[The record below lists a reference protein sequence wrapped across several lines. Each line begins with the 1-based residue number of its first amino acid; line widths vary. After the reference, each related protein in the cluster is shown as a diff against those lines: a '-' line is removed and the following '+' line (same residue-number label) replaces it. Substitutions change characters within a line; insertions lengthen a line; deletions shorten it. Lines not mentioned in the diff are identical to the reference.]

1 MSATSAFSCPESF
14 ARLFELLAEP
24 NAVVLG
30 GGTALVGQTRR
41 RKRHLLSLKKLGLD
55 FIKFEESTVEIGA
68 MVTITSLINCD
79 SKGHSGLELLQQAA
93 KRLASTFI
101 RNAATVGGSTV
112 ACFRWSDLPAALLA
126 SDAKMNLSLADGSEK
141 EVSATEFFKKHP
153 ARLFR
158 QGAILRSLSI
168 PKREGIGSFF
178 KMSPLTYGYAIWDV
192 AAFKPKEGAGAKV
205 AISAGV
211 SLPRR
216 LSLLEKGLDDGVS
229 DRKEIEELACK
240 DLAQLK
246 IVGSR
251 TVSKEYRT
259 IVAPVIL
266 ADTIERVLAEKG
278 GINED

>member
-55 FIKFEESTVEIGA
+55 FIKFEESAVEIGA

-79 SKGHSGLELLQQAA
+79 NKGHSGLELLQQSA

-126 SDAKMNLSLADGSEK
+126 SDAKMNLRFADGTEK
-141 EVSATEFFKKHP
+141 EVLATEFFTKHP
-153 ARLFR
+153 ARFFR
-158 QGAILRSLSI
+158 QGAILRSISL
-168 PKREGIGSFF
+168 PKRDGFGAFY

-192 AAFKPKEGAGAKV
+192 AVFKPKEGAGAKV
-205 AISAGV
+205 ALSAGV
-211 SLPRR
+211 SLPCR
-216 LSLLEKGLDDGVS
+216 LPLLEKGLDDGIE
-229 DRKEIEELACK
+229 DRKDLENLASK
-240 DLAQLK
+240 DLSQLK
-246 IVGSR
+246 IVGAR

-259 IVAPVIL
+259 QVAPVIL
-266 ADTIERVLAEKG
+266 ADTIERVLAGKG
-278 GINED
+278 GINEN

>member
-24 NAVVLG
+24 NAVLLG

-55 FIKFEESTVEIGA
+55 FINFEEDVVEIGA
-68 MVTITSLINCD
+68 MVTITSLINCE
-79 SKGHSGLELLQQAA
+79 SKGHSGLELLQQSA

-126 SDAKMNLSLADGSEK
+126 SDTTMNLRLTDGTDK
-141 EVSATEFFKKHP
+141 AVPAAEFFQKHP

-158 QGAILRSLSI
+158 QDAVLRSLSI
-168 PKREGIGSFF
+168 PNTKGKGAFL

-205 AISAGV
+205 ALSAGV
-211 SLPRR
+211 SLPCR
-216 LSLLEKGLDDGVS
+216 LPLLEQGLDDGIKE
-229 DRKEIEELACK
+229 RKELEELASK
-240 DLAQLK
+240 DLGQLK

-266 ADTIERVLAEKG
+266 ADTIERVLIEKG
-278 GINED
+278 DINED